1 MRKREHK
8 GIFYAI
14 AAGMMLTVGLA
25 GCTKT
30 GSSVTVSSASYITV
44 MHMAPYA
51 PAMDIYLN
59 GSLSSAAGGIVP
71 GAYSQQYSSVKPGV
85 YDIQF
90 KKTGT
95 DSLLAEIPSSSYD
108 TSGFYTLILYN
119 TSVSSPAQ
127 AVKIQ
132 DDFSAISA
140 VSANYRFFN
149 MSPDEPRVDLYF
161 NSTAVQSN
169 RTTADNV
176 VNTSYNSFQAAT
188 PAPYNLQVM
197 VAGTDSVIA
206 YLNNVNLQAGGVYTL
221 FLSGVKSG
229 GSNTHQINVLPA
241 SY

>member
-14 AAGMMLTVGLA
+14 AVGMILTVGLA

-30 GSSVTVSSASYITV
+30 GSSVTVSSVSYITV

-59 GSLSSAAGGIVP
+59 GSLSSASGGIVP
-71 GAYSQQYSSVKPGV
+71 GSYSQQYSSVKPGV

-108 TSGFYTLILYN
+108 TSSFYTLILYN
-119 TSVSSPAQ
+119 TSASSPAQ

-132 DDFSAISA
+132 DDFSTISA

-161 NSTAVQSN
+161 NNTAVQSS
-169 RTTADNV
+169 RATADNV
-176 VNTSYNSFQAAT
+176 VNTTYNSFQAAT
-188 PAPYNLQVM
+188 PAPYNLQVK

-206 YLNNVNLQAGGVYTL
+206 YLNNVSLQAGGVYTL

-229 GSNTHQINVLPA
+229 NSNTHQINVLPA